1 MIVYKFRHL
10 YALTNIF
17 SNLINFEPSL
27 SNNMDSR
34 EYGRDSPY
42 TGGSD
47 LNLEASELPTDRPA
61 PTMR

>member
-1 MIVYKFRHL
+1 MIVYKFSHL

-17 SNLINFEPSL
+17 SNLIRFEPLL
-27 SNNMDSR
+27 SNKMDSR
-34 EYGRDSPY
+34 EYGRDHPY

-47 LNLEASELPTDRPA
+47 LKVEASELPTDCAA